1 MNRSQRIKR
10 KQKDMYHHGFV
21 CFGGLFF
28 IVLSPFYLYYVFTDS
43 LKWLFA
49 FLPWFG
55 FGAWAFLSWLNY
67 GAWMTSESTFIY
79 RTFYGRKKEYRFSEI
94 RDIQFGHKGAMT
106 LILENGT
113 IPIDGGA
120 VLSYQFGRA
129 VNAALR
135 ENLKQGYKVI
145 PYKRYIDH

>member
-1 MNRSQRIKR
+1 MKRRERVKR
-10 KQKDMYHHGFV
+10 KQKDMYLHGFV

-67 GAWMTSESTFIY
+67 GAWMTSEDTFIF
-79 RTFYGRKKEYRFSEI
+79 RTTFGKKTEYRFSEI
-94 RDIQFGHKGAMT
+94 RDIQFGNKGAMT

-120 VLSYQFGRA
+120 ILSYQFGRA

-135 ENLKQGYKVI
+135 ENIKQDYKVI
-145 PYKRYIDH
+145 PYQRYMDH